1 MKLLIQILFVLAI
14 TISCTKQVTEVT
26 AANVTNSN
34 EITEKRMEGKGK
46 LLFFINPSG
55 MPCQMQDQIL
65 NKIKDKINSKVDIV
79 YYQTTAE
86 SDLQQFYKY
95 GVRAL
100 PSIIVL
106 NSSDMEFK
114 RFPPGIQS
122 PESIIETV
130 EKL

>member
-79 YYQTTAE
+79 YYQTTTE

-122 PESIIETV
+122 SESIIETV